1 MYKKPSRI
9 VNDES
14 PCSSYAKNRKN
25 SKRPTF
31 IEQTQYYILG
41 GLPILAKKS
50 NNSEKLMIFA
60 LGGVGEIGKNMYVVQ
75 YDDDIVVVDAGLKF
89 PEEDMLG
96 IDLVIPDISYLTEN
110 RDKVRG
116 IIVTHGHEDHIGGLP
131 YVLKHLN
138 VPLYATKLTL
148 GLIENKLREANLL
161 GETKRILINADS
173 ELKLGST
180 LTATF
185 FKTNHS
191 IPDSVGVCI
200 DTPEG
205 NVVHTGDF
213 KFDHTP
219 VNDQFADLQRMAE
232 IGQKGVL
239 ALLSDSTNAE
249 KPGFTPS
256 EKSVGIVLEDIF
268 RKARQRV
275 VVATFASN
283 VHRIQQV
290 VNAADAT
297 GRKIVVVGRS
307 MVNVVSIAS
316 ELGYLEIPEGM
327 IIEPEEINRIGADRV
342 AILCTGSQGE
352 PMSALSRMA
361 RSTHRKV
368 DILPGDTVIIAATPV
383 PGNEKYVGR
392 TIDALFRL
400 GAEVIYSGSNKGV
413 HVSGHGSQEEL
424 KLMLNLMRPKFFIPI
439 HGEYR
444 MLRKH
449 AQLGESV
456 GVDPDNIF
464 LVDIGDVVEI
474 HNGEA
479 RKAGKVPSGNVL
491 IDGLGVGD
499 VGNIVLR
506 DRKLLSQDGILV
518 VVVTLSKQDGRIVSG
533 PDIISRGFV
542 YVRESEG
549 LLDEANRVV
558 TSTLQRLMSENV
570 NEWASLKSGVKD
582 SLGRFLFDQTRRRPM
597 ILPIIMEV

>member
-1 MYKKPSRI
+1 M
-9 VNDES
+9 
-14 PCSSYAKNRKN
+14 
-25 SKRPTF
+25 T
-31 IEQTQYYILG
+31 
-41 GLPILAKKS
+41 
-50 NNSEKLMIFA
+50 IFA
-60 LGGVGEIGKNMYVVQ
+60 LGGVAEIGKNMYVVQ
-75 YDDDIVVVDAGLKF
+75 YANDIVVIDAGLKF

-96 IDLVIPDISYLTEN
+96 IDIVIPDITYLTEN

-116 IIVTHGHEDHIGGLP
+116 IVLTHGHEDHIGGLP
-131 YVLKHLN
+131 YVLKNLN
-138 VPLYATKLTL
+138 VPVYGTKLTL
-148 GLIENKLREANLL
+148 GLVENKLKEAGLL

-173 ELKLGST
+173 EIELGST
-180 LTATF
+180 MKATF

-200 DTPEG
+200 ETPEG

-219 VNDQFADLQRMAE
+219 VNGQFADLHRMGE
-232 IGQKGVL
+232 IGAKGVL

-256 EKSVGIVLEDIF
+256 EKNVGLVLNDIF
-268 RKARQRV
+268 QKATQRV

-283 VHRIQQV
+283 VHRVQQV
-290 VNAADAT
+290 IDATYAT
-297 GRKIVVVGRS
+297 GRKLTIVGRS

-316 ELGYLEIPEGM
+316 ELGYLNIPEGLL
-327 IIEPEEINRIGADRV
+327 IEPEEVNKMSADRV
-342 AILCTGSQGE
+342 VILCTGSQGE
-352 PMSALSRMA
+352 PMSALTRMA

-383 PGNEKYVGR
+383 PGNEKFVGR
-392 TIDALFRL
+392 TIDELFRL
-400 GAEVIYSGSNKGV
+400 GAEVIYSGSNSGV

-424 KLMLNLMRPKFFIPI
+424 KLMLNLIRPKYFIPI

-456 GVDPDNIF
+456 GVEPENIF
-464 LVDIGDVVEI
+464 LVDIGEIVEI
-474 HNGEA
+474 ENGNA
-479 RKAGKVPSGNVL
+479 RKAGKVPAGNVL

-518 VVVTLSKQDGRIVSG
+518 VVVTLSKQDGTIVSG

-549 LLDEANRVV
+549 LLEEANRIVS
-558 TSTLQRLMSENV
+558 STLEKLMSENV
-570 NEWASLKSGVKD
+570 NEWASLKTNVKD
-582 SLGRFLFDQTRRRPM
+582 ALGRFLYEQTRRRPM

>member
-1 MYKKPSRI
+1 MSKKTN
-9 VNDES
+9 ND
-14 PCSSYAKNRKN
+14 
-25 SKRPTF
+25 
-31 IEQTQYYILG
+31 
-41 GLPILAKKS
+41 
-50 NNSEKLMIFA
+50 KLMIFA

-75 YDDDIVVVDAGLKF
+75 YGNDIVVVDSGLKF

-96 IDLVIPDISYLTEN
+96 IDIVIPDISYLTEN

-116 IIVTHGHEDHIGGLP
+116 IVLTHGHEDHIGGLP

-138 VPLYATKLTL
+138 VPVYGTKLTL
-148 GLIENKLREANLL
+148 GLVENKLKEANLL

-173 ELKLGST
+173 EIKLGST
-180 LTATF
+180 LKATF
-185 FKTNHS
+185 FRTNHS

-205 NVVHTGDF
+205 AVVHTGDF

-219 VNDQFADLQRMAE
+219 VNGQYADLQRMAE
-232 IGQKGVL
+232 IGTRGVL

-268 RKARQRV
+268 RKSRQRV
-275 VVATFASN
+275 VVATFAAN

-290 VNAADAT
+290 INAAEAT
-297 GRKIVVVGRS
+297 GRKVTVIGRS
-307 MVNVVSIAS
+307 MVNVVGIAS
-316 ELGYLEIPEGM
+316 DLGYLEIPDGM
-327 IIEPEEINRIGADRV
+327 LIEPEEVGKMSADRV
-342 AILCTGSQGE
+342 VILCTGSQGE
-352 PMSALSRMA
+352 PMSALTRMA

-368 DILPGDTVIIAATPV
+368 DILPGDSVIIAATPV

-392 TIDALFRL
+392 TIDELFRL
-400 GAEVIYSGSNKGV
+400 GANVYYSAANPGI

-424 KLMLNLMRPKFFIPI
+424 KLMLNLMKPKFFLPI
-439 HGEYR
+439 HGEFR
-444 MLRKH
+444 MQRRH
-449 AQLGESV
+449 ALLAEGV
-456 GVDPDNIF
+456 GIEPENIF
-464 LVDIGDVVEI
+464 ITDIGEVIEI
-474 HNGEA
+474 QNGGA
-479 RKAGKVPSGNVL
+479 RRAGKVTAGNVL

-518 VVVTLSKQDGRIVSG
+518 VVVTLSKQDGTIKSG

-549 LLDEANRVV
+549 LLDEANRIVS
-558 TSTLQRLMSENV
+558 STLHKLMSENV
-570 NEWASLKSGVKD
+570 NEWASLKTNVKD
-582 SLGRFLFDQTRRRPM
+582 ALGRFLYEQTRRRPM

>member
-1 MYKKPSRI
+1 
-9 VNDES
+9 
-14 PCSSYAKNRKN
+14 
-25 SKRPTF
+25 
-31 IEQTQYYILG
+31 
-41 GLPILAKKS
+41 
-50 NNSEKLMIFA
+50 MIFA
-60 LGGVGEIGKNMYVVQ
+60 LGGVGEIGKNMYVIQ
-75 YDDDIVVVDAGLKF
+75 YGADIVVVDSGLKF

-96 IDLVIPDISYLTEN
+96 IDIVIPDISYLTEN

-116 IIVTHGHEDHIGGLP
+116 IVLTHGHEDHIGGLP
-131 YVLKHLN
+131 YVLKNLN
-138 VPLYATKLTL
+138 VPVYGTRLTL
-148 GLIENKLREANLL
+148 GLVENKLKEANLL
-161 GETKRILINADS
+161 GDTKRILINEDS
-173 ELKLGST
+173 EIQLGSS
-180 LTATF
+180 LKVTF
-185 FKTNHS
+185 FRTNHS

-200 DTPEG
+200 ETPEG

-219 VNDQFADLQRMAE
+219 VNGQFANLHRMAE

-256 EKSVGIVLEDIF
+256 EKNVGIVLEDIF
-268 RKARQRV
+268 RKAEQRV

-290 VNAADAT
+290 VNAAEST
-297 GRKIVVVGRS
+297 GRKITVIGRS

-316 ELGYLEIPEGM
+316 ELGYLNVPDGM
-327 IIEPEEINRIGADRV
+327 LIEPEEMNRMAANRV
-342 AILCTGSQGE
+342 VVLCTGSQGE
-352 PMSALSRMA
+352 PMSALTRMA
-361 RSTHRKV
+361 RSSHRKV

-392 TIDALFRL
+392 TIDELFRL
-400 GAEVIYSGSNKGV
+400 GANVIYSGSNSGV

-424 KLMLNLMRPKFFIPI
+424 KLMLNLMKPKYFIPI

-444 MLRKH
+444 MQRKH
-449 AQLGESV
+449 ALLAESV
-456 GVDPDNIF
+456 GVESQNIF
-464 LVDIGDVVEI
+464 ITEIGEIVEI
-474 HNGEA
+474 QGGAA
-479 RKAGKVPSGNVL
+479 RKAGKVTAGNVL

-518 VVVTLSKQDGRIVSG
+518 VVVTLSKQNGAIVSG

-549 LLDEANRVV
+549 LLDEANRIVS
-558 TSTLQRLMSENV
+558 STLQRLMSEKV
-570 NEWASLKSGVKD
+570 NEWASLKTSVKD
-582 SLGRFLFDQTRRRPM
+582 SLGRFLYEQTRRRPM